1 MSNDISN
8 VKLESELRLKD
19 DFTPPTYEEWKE
31 VVNVDLKGADFD
43 KKLITKTYENINLN
57 PIYTRKDLENLKFID
72 NLSGFENYVRGFY
85 AEGYLNEGWQISQVL
100 NTPDAEIFNEMIK
113 HELER
118 GLDAISFS
126 LDFATQKGL
135 DADYANEEEVG
146 KNGLSISGLNSL
158 SRALNGIDIT
168 KYPLNIFTG
177 YTSLPFLMLLKAYC
191 NKQNIDSTKIKGCI
205 FADPIS
211 CLNAY
216 GKLNI
221 TLDKAFDELKQS
233 VEFAEKYFPGV
244 RVIGACGFGY
254 NSAGASAVQ
263 ELGFVFSS
271 IIEYANKLID
281 RGLDVQKVFKNIRV
295 TFGISSFYF
304 MEIAKLRAAKI
315 LWNNIVKA
323 YGVNPDENK
332 LFIHA
337 RTSKYNQTKYDPY
350 VNMLRTT
357 TEAFSAVL
365 GGIDSLH
372 TNAFDE
378 EFNTPDEFSRRI
390 ARNTQIILKEES
402 NLVKL
407 IDPAGGSYYVE
418 KLTDEVAALSWA
430 VIQEVEKQG
439 GLIEALK
446 NEFVQNEIKK
456 ISDLRIADLAKRKSV
471 LVGTNM
477 YANVKE
483 TLPEKRVFDKKAFIK
498 KRAEFLQKYRVSGNT
513 EKHSAII
520 DKLGKLGSSVS
531 DELFETGVAAYVEGA
546 TLGEVANSLHS
557 GVEESFAVTP
567 LKIYRLAEIFEE
579 LRDNA
584 EEFKA
589 KTGYLPKLFLAT
601 MGPVKQ
607 HKARADFSRGFF
619 EVAGFDVI
627 YPNALNSAAEAVEAF
642 EKSGAK
648 VVVICSTDETYPEIV
663 PAFMQE
669 LKKQNIEGYVVL
681 AGYPKEQVEAHK
693 ESGVND
699 FIYLGCDAY
708 TLLKRVQAK
717 SIELS
722 VN

>member
-1 MSNDISN
+1 MSNNISN

-72 NLSGFENYVRGFY
+72 NLAGFENYVRGFY

-135 DADYANEEEVG
+135 DADYASEEEVG

-158 SRALNGIDIT
+158 IRALNGIDIT

-211 CLNAY
+211 CLSAY

-221 TLDKAFDELKQS
+221 SLDKAFDELKLS

-323 YGVNPDENK
+323 YGGNPDENK

-390 ARNTQIILKEES
+390 ARNTQIILKDES

-430 VIQEVEKQG
+430 IIQEVEKQG

-520 DKLGKLGSSVS
+520 DKLGKLSNSVS

-557 GVEESFAVTP
+557 GVEESFAVAP

-589 KTGYLPKLFLAT
+589 KNGYLPKLFLAT

-642 EKSGAK
+642 AKSGAK

>member
-1 MSNDISN
+1 MNNDFSD

-31 VVNVDLKGADFD
+31 VVNIDLKGADFD

-57 PIYTRKDLENLKFID
+57 PIYTKKDLENLKFTE

-85 AEGYLNEGWQISQVL
+85 SEGYLNEGWQISQVL
-100 NTPDAEIFNEMIK
+100 NTPDAEVFNEMIK
-113 HELER
+113 PELDR
-118 GLDAISFS
+118 GLNSISFS

-135 DADYANEEEVG
+135 DADYAKEEEVG
-146 KNGLSISGLNSL
+146 KNGISISGLNSL
-158 SRALNGIDIT
+158 TRAFNGIDIT
-168 KYPLNIFTG
+168 KYPINVFTG

-191 NKQNIDSTKIKGCI
+191 TKQNIDSTKIKGCI

-211 CLNAY
+211 CLSAY
-216 GKLNI
+216 GKLTVSI
-221 TLDKAFDELKQS
+221 DKAFDELKQS
-233 VEFAEKYFPGV
+233 VEFAEKYFPNV
-244 RVIGACGFGY
+244 RVIGSCGFGY

-263 ELGFVFSS
+263 ELGFVFAA
-271 IIEYANKLID
+271 IVEYADKLIEK
-281 RGLDVQKVFKNIRV
+281 GLPAKKVFKNIRV

-304 MEIAKLRAAKI
+304 MEIAKLRAAKL
-315 LWNNIVKA
+315 LWNTIVKA
-323 YGVNPDENK
+323 YDLNTEEYK
-332 LFIHA
+332 LYIHA
-337 RTSKYNQTKYDPY
+337 RTSKFNQTKYDPY

-357 TEAFSAVL
+357 TQAFSAVL

-378 EFNTPDEFSRRI
+378 EFNTPDEFGRRI

-407 IDPAGGSYYVE
+407 IDPAGGSYYIE
-418 KLTDEVAALSWA
+418 KLTDEVASLSWSLL
-430 VIQEVEKQG
+430 QEIEKQG
-439 GLIEALK
+439 GMVNAIK

-456 ISDLRIADLAKRKSV
+456 VSDLRIADLAKRKSV

-483 TLPEKRVFDKKAFIK
+483 NLPEKRIFDKAAFIK
-498 KRAEFLQKYRVSGNT
+498 KRAEFLQKYRVSGNN
-513 EKHSAII
+513 EKHTAII
-520 DKLGKLGSSVS
+520 EKLGKLSDSSS
-531 DELFETGVAAYVEGA
+531 EELFETGIAAYVEGA

-557 GVEESFAVTP
+557 GYEESCSVTP
-567 LKIYRLAEIFEE
+567 LKIYRLAEKFEE
-579 LRDNA
+579 LRDTA
-584 EEFKA
+584 EEFK
-589 KTGYLPKLFLAT
+589 KKHGYTPKIFLAT

-607 HKARADFSRGFF
+607 HKGRADFSRGFF

-627 YPNALNSAAEAVEAF
+627 YPNALSSTAEAIAAY
-642 EKSGAK
+642 EKSGAN
-648 VVVICSTDETYPEIV
+648 VVVICSTDDTYPEIV

-669 LKKQNIEGYVVL
+669 LKLKEKTGLVVL
-681 AGYPKEQVEAHK
+681 AGYPKEQVEAYK
-693 ESGVND
+693 EAGVSE

>member
-1 MSNDISN
+1 MNNDFSN

-19 DFTPPTYEEWKE
+19 DFTPPTYDEWKE

-57 PIYTRKDLENLKFID
+57 PIYTKKDLENLKFTE
-72 NLSGFENYVRGFY
+72 NLAGFENYVRGFY
-85 AEGYLNEGWQISQVL
+85 AEGYLNEGWQIAQVL
-100 NTPDAEIFNEMIK
+100 NTPDAEVFNEMIK
-113 HELER
+113 YELER

-135 DADYANEEEVG
+135 DADYAKEEEVG
-146 KNGLSISGLNSL
+146 RNGLSISGLNSL
-158 SRALNGIDIT
+158 TRALNGIDIT

-191 NKQNIDSTKIKGCI
+191 TKQNIDSTKIKGCI
-205 FADPIS
+205 FSDPIS
-211 CLNAY
+211 CLSAY

-221 TLDKAFDELKQS
+221 TIDKAFDELKQS
-233 VEFAEKYFPGV
+233 VEFAEQYFPNV
-244 RVIGACGFGY
+244 KVIGSCGFGY

-263 ELGFVFSS
+263 ELGFVFAA
-271 IIEYANKLID
+271 IVEYANKLVEK
-281 RGLDVQKVFKNIRV
+281 GLQVEKVFKNIRV

-304 MEIAKLRAAKI
+304 MEIAKLRAAKL
-315 LWNNIVKA
+315 LWSNIVKA
-323 YGVNPDENK
+323 YGLDPEKYK
-332 LFIHA
+332 LYIHA
-337 RTSKYNQTKYDPY
+337 RTSKYNQTKYDTY

-365 GGIDSLH
+365 GGINSLH

-378 EFNTPDEFSRRI
+378 EFNTPDEFTRRI

-407 IDPAGGSYYVE
+407 VDPAGGSYYVE
-418 KLTDEVAALSWA
+418 KLTDEVATLSWA
-430 VIQEVEKQG
+430 LLQEVEKQG
-439 GLIEALK
+439 GMVEAIK
-446 NEFVQNEIKK
+446 NEYIQNEIKK
-456 ISDLRIADLAKRKSV
+456 VSDLRIADLAKRKSV

-483 TLPEKRVFDKKAFIK
+483 TLPEKRSFDKSAFIK
-498 KRAEFLQKYRVSGNT
+498 KRAEFLQKYRVSGNN

-520 DKLGKLGSSVS
+520 DKLGKLSNSSS
-531 DELFETGVAAYVEGA
+531 SELFETGIAAFVEGA

-557 GVEESFAVTP
+557 GIEESYSVTP

-584 EEFKA
+584 ENFKS
-589 KTGYLPKLFLAT
+589 KHGYAPKLFLAT

-607 HKARADFSRGFF
+607 HKGRADFSRGFF

-627 YPNALNSAAEAVEAF
+627 YPNALNNTAEAVESF

-669 LKKQNIEGYVVL
+669 LKERNIAGYVVL
-681 AGYPKEQVEAHK
+681 AGYPKEQIEDHK
-693 ESGVND
+693 ASGVND

>member
-135 DADYANEEEVG
+135 DADYASEEEVG

-263 ELGFVFSS
+263 ELGFVFTS

-498 KRAEFLQKYRVSGNT
+498 KRAEFLEKYLVSGNT

>member
-135 DADYANEEEVG
+135 DADYASEEEVG

-211 CLNAY
+211 CLSAY

-263 ELGFVFSS
+263 ELGFVFTS

>member
-135 DADYANEEEVG
+135 DADYASEEEVG

-263 ELGFVFSS
+263 ELGFVFTS